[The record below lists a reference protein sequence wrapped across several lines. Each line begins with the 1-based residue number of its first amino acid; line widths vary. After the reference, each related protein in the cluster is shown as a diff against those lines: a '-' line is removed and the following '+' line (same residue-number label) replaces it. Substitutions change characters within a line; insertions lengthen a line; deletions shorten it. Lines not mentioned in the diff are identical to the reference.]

1 MCDLNTYVARARISN
16 SVPVREQFLDNL
28 CSIRR
33 IRESPTHQRSCTF
46 VVKGP
51 QEEERGRRVSPSTCS
66 SPISSTASSTPSM
79 PSMDPVTQA
88 LSSKKRKTA
97 STVSSRASTPLVPN
111 SSVPGEAKA
120 ARKPRAK
127 TNRPSS
133 KARKHKKA
141 AAAAAAKEEEITGEA
156 AVSGSTSGTAESD
169 PEEMVVDPGKD
180 DFDDLALED
189 GVVQLESTVDGG
201 ELFFMD
207 DVRMSMKEFSPFWN
221 GLLLF

>member
-1 MCDLNTYVARARISN
+1 MWHARASQVPSQSVNNFLIP
-16 SVPVREQFLDNL
+16 SVPSDEFESTQLTNNHARLSSRDRK
-28 CSIRR
+28 RR
-33 IRESPTHQRSCTF
+33 NAGDASLRQP
-46 VVKGP
+46 
-51 QEEERGRRVSPSTCS
+51 CS

-141 AAAAAAKEEEITGEA
+141 AAAAAAKEEEVTGEV

-189 GVVQLESTVDGG
+189 GVVQQESTVDGG

-207 DVRMSMKEFSPFWN
+207 DVRRLMKHFSPF
-221 GLLLF
+221 